1 MKISPQGPGFAR
13 ACQPTLG
20 RSQTRDKVVGEAEE
34 ETPSGAGRGGVASTG
49 LRGRSSPKTGAEAKV
64 FSLTTLGGSAGGG
77 GGEGEG
83 GGGGGG

>member
-34 ETPSGAGRGGVASTG
+34 ETPSGAGRGGEASTE
-49 LRGRSSPKTGAEAKV
+49 TGAEAEV
-64 FSLTTLGGSAGGG
+64 FSLTMVGGSAGGG
-77 GGEGEG
+77 GGG
-83 GGGGGG
+83 GGG

>member
-49 LRGRSSPKTGAEAKV
+49 SRGRSPPETGAEAAV
-64 FSLTTLGGSAGGG
+64 FSLTRVGGSAGGG
-77 GGEGEG
+77 GGGEG
-83 GGGGGG
+83 GGGSG

>member
-1 MKISPQGPGFAR
+1 M
-13 ACQPTLG
+13 
-20 RSQTRDKVVGEAEE
+20 
-34 ETPSGAGRGGVASTG
+34 ASSG

-64 FSLTTLGGSAGGG
+64 FSLTTVGGSAGGG

>member
-1 MKISPQGPGFAR
+1 MKVFPYRSSGFQLFR
-13 ACQPTLG
+13 GT
-20 RSQTRDKVVGEAEE
+20 SQTRDNVGGEAGE
-34 ETPSGAGRGGVASTG
+34 ETPSGAGRDGVASSG

-64 FSLTTLGGSAGGG
+64 FSLTTVGGSAGGG